1 MARVAVLLL
10 LVVPVAAFASASS
23 FSSDRASRA
32 PSLRLVSKEPLVVR
46 GRSFRPAERVRVVVR
61 ANRDRVRRVT
71 ATRSGSFTASFGT
84 VRFVRCIGLDVRA
97 TGSRGSIAVLK
108 LPQPL
113 CAPVRAP

>member
-10 LVVPVAAFASASS
+10 IVAPVAASASS
-23 FSSDRASRA
+23 SSSERASRA

-61 ANRDRVRRVT
+61 TNRDRVRRVT
-71 ATRSGSFTASFGT
+71 ATRSGSFTASFGS

-97 TGSRGSIAVLK
+97 IGSRGSVAVLK

-113 CAPVRAP
+113 CAPVRSP